1 MLLILCLYFRHYGD
15 QKNKS
20 FGENMKKIAHLIITP
35 LIVFGTQ
42 TSTAAL
48 LTFDDVPGG
57 SIQNDYGDMPT
68 YQGFNF
74 SSTLDWI
81 DLVDSS
87 WNYGAKS
94 GDFGLVNND
103 PDTGIGIVTEANNAD
118 FTFDGLWAKKWNT
131 PIEDGGDDSLFGLL
145 SGYNNGELVWEV
157 ATGLNGSYE
166 EYGPQ
171 AGAIDELRLG
181 FGNTFLVDDIT
192 LNSVSAVPVPAAA
205 WLFGSGLLALAGI
218 SRRKTDV

>member
-35 LIVFGTQ
+35 LIVFGAQ
-42 TSTAAL
+42 TSSAAL

-57 SIQNDYGDMPT
+57 SIQYTYGDMPT

-81 DLVDSS
+81 DLVDSP
-87 WNYGAKS
+87 WNYGAIS
-94 GDFGLVNND
+94 GDFGLVNID
-103 PDTGIGIVTEANNAD
+103 GGTGIVTEANNAD

-131 PIEDGGDDSLFGLL
+131 PVDSGGTDSLFGLL
-145 SGYNNGELVWEV
+145 SGYNDGILIWQVD
-157 ATGLNGSYE
+157 TGLNGSYE
-166 EYGPQ
+166 YYGAQ
-171 AGAIDELRLG
+171 TGAIDELRLG
-181 FGNTFLVDDIT
+181 FSGTFLVDDIT
-192 LNSVSAVPVPAAA
+192 LTSAVPVPAAA

>member
-81 DLVDSS
+81 DLVDST
-87 WNYGAKS
+87 WNYGAIS

-103 PDTGIGIVTEANNAD
+103 GGTGIVTEANNAD
-118 FTFDGLWAKKWNT
+118 FTFDGLYAKKWNT
-131 PIEDGGDDSLFGLL
+131 PVESGGTDLLTGLL

-166 EYGPQ
+166 YYGAQ
-171 AGAIDELRLG
+171 TGAIDELRLG

-192 LNSVSAVPVPAAA
+192 LSSAVPVPAAA